1 VRARRF
7 SPWENAPVAPRSPEK
22 KRMIEVGATAE
33 QALEV
38 RYPDT
43 AQALSELT
51 EDTFPEVLA
60 TSRMIAMM
68 ELAAAKLLRPLLG
81 EGELSV
87 GVTVN
92 VKHLAATPLGGRAR
106 AVATYAG
113 PEGKLHRFKV
123 QAFDDAGL
131 IGEGEHTR
139 AIVLTERLMAGAA
152 RRRSP

>member
-1 VRARRF
+1 
-7 SPWENAPVAPRSPEK
+7 
-22 KRMIEVGATAE
+22 MIEAGATAE
-33 QALEV
+33 IALEV

-43 AQALSELT
+43 AHALSALT

-68 ELAAAKLLRPLLG
+68 ELAAAKLLRPLLK

-92 VKHLAATPLGGRAR
+92 VRHLAATPVGGRAR
-106 AVATYAG
+106 ALATYEG
-113 PEGKLHRFKV
+113 PEGRMHRFRV

-139 AIVLTERLMAGAA
+139 AIILTERLMAGAMK
-152 RRRSP
+152 RRPP

>member
-1 VRARRF
+1 MD
-7 SPWENAPVAPRSPEK
+7 EPET
-22 KRMIEVGATAE
+22 GATAT
-33 QALEV
+33 AAMKVRTRDLASVLPLEAGDA
-38 RYPDT
+38 YP
-43 AQALSELT
+43 A
-51 EDTFPEVLA
+51 VLA

-68 ELAAAKLLRPLLG
+68 ELAAAKLLRPILR

-113 PEGKLHRFKV
+113 PEGKLHRFRI

-152 RRRSP
+152 KRRSP

>member
-1 VRARRF
+1 
-7 SPWENAPVAPRSPEK
+7 
-22 KRMIEVGATAE
+22 MIDIGATAE
-33 QALEV
+33 MALEV
-38 RYPDT
+38 RYDDT
-43 AQALSELT
+43 AHALGTLT
-51 EDTFPEVLA
+51 DDTFPEVLA

-68 ELAAAKLLRPLLG
+68 ELAAAKLLRPVLR

-87 GVTVN
+87 GVNVN

-113 PEGKLHRFKV
+113 PEGKLHRFRV

-139 AIVLTERLMAGAA
+139 AIILTERLMAGAMKRKA
-152 RRRSP
+152 GPQ

>member
-1 VRARRF
+1 
-7 SPWENAPVAPRSPEK
+7 
-22 KRMIEVGATAE
+22 MIEAGATAE
-33 QALEV
+33 IALEV

-43 AQALSELT
+43 AHALSALT
-51 EDTFPEVLA
+51 GDTFPEVLA

-68 ELAAAKLLRPLLG
+68 ELAAAKLLRPLLK

-92 VKHLAATPLGGRAR
+92 VRHLAATPVGGRAR
-106 AVATYAG
+106 ALATYEG
-113 PEGKLHRFKV
+113 PEGRMHRFRV

-139 AIVLTERLMAGAA
+139 AIILTERLMAGAMK
-152 RRRSP
+152 RRPP

>member
-1 VRARRF
+1 
-7 SPWENAPVAPRSPEK
+7 
-22 KRMIEVGATAE
+22 MIEAGASAE
-33 QALEV
+33 IALEV

-43 AQALSELT
+43 AHALSALT

-68 ELAAAKLLRPLLG
+68 ELAAAKLLRPLLK

-92 VKHLAATPLGGRAR
+92 VRHLAATPVGGRAR
-106 AVATYAG
+106 AVATYEG
-113 PEGKLHRFKV
+113 PEGRMHRFRV

-139 AIVLTERLMAGAA
+139 AIILTERLMAGAMK
-152 RRRSP
+152 RRPT

>member
-1 VRARRF
+1 
-7 SPWENAPVAPRSPEK
+7 
-22 KRMIEVGATAE
+22 MIEIGATAE
-33 QALEV
+33 MALEV
-38 RYPDT
+38 RYADT
-43 AQALSELT
+43 AHALSSLT

-68 ELAAAKLLRPLLG
+68 ELAAAKLLRPLLK

-87 GVTVN
+87 GVNVN

-113 PEGKLHRFKV
+113 AEGRLHRFRV

-139 AIVLTERLMAGAA
+139 AIILTERLMAGAA
-152 RRRSP
+152 KRKAP

>member
-1 VRARRF
+1 
-7 SPWENAPVAPRSPEK
+7 
-22 KRMIEVGATAE
+22 MIEVGATAE
-33 QALEV
+33 LALEV

-43 AQALSELT
+43 AHALGALT

-60 TSRMIAMM
+60 TSRMIALM
-68 ELAAAKLLRPLLG
+68 ELAAAKLLRPLLRQ
-81 EGELSV
+81 GELSV

-113 PEGKLHRFKV
+113 PEGKLHRFRV
-123 QAFDDAGL
+123 EAFDDAGL

-139 AIVLTERLMAGAA
+139 AIILAERLMAGAMK
-152 RRRSP
+152 RKGDSP

>member
-1 VRARRF
+1 
-7 SPWENAPVAPRSPEK
+7 
-22 KRMIEVGATAE
+22 MIEAGATAE
-33 QALEV
+33 IALEV

-43 AQALSELT
+43 AHALSALT

-68 ELAAAKLLRPLLG
+68 ELAAAKLLRPLLK

-92 VKHLAATPLGGRAR
+92 VRHLAATPVGGRAR
-106 AVATYAG
+106 AVATYEG
-113 PEGKLHRFKV
+113 PEGRMHRFRV

-139 AIVLTERLMAGAA
+139 AIILTERLMAGAMK
-152 RRRSP
+152 RRPT

>member
-1 VRARRF
+1 MPRF
-7 SPWENAPVAPRSPEK
+7 VSLHGEATT
-22 KRMIEVGATAE
+22 MIEVGATAE
-33 QALEV
+33 LALEV
-38 RYPDT
+38 TYPDT
-43 AQALSELT
+43 AHALSSLT

-68 ELAAAKLLRPLLG
+68 ELAAAKVLRPLLRQ
-81 EGELSV
+81 GELSV

-92 VKHLAATPLGGRAR
+92 VKHLAATPVGCRAR

-113 PEGKLHRFKV
+113 TEGKLHRFRV

-139 AIVLTERLMAGAA
+139 AIILTERLLAGAA
-152 RRRSP
+152 KRRSP